1 MIKSLNS
8 ITVNVFIVSS
18 SSWQRISN
26 YDAKYETFKMFDIL
40 QSSTKIIWV
49 PKFHPNQ
56 IYLWYL
62 ILLFVWVQQSRT

>member
-1 MIKSLNS
+1 MFLLFRVRVDKESATMTLNM
-8 ITVNVFIVSS
+8 
-18 SSWQRISN
+18 
-26 YDAKYETFKMFDIL
+26 KLLFKMFDIL

-62 ILLFVWVQQSRT
+62 ILLFVWVQDVGCE

>member
-1 MIKSLNS
+1 
-8 ITVNVFIVSS
+8 
-18 SSWQRISN
+18 
-26 YDAKYETFKMFDIL
+26 MFDIL

-62 ILLFVWVQQSRT
+62 ILLFVWVQDVGLWVDEN

>member
-1 MIKSLNS
+1 MFLLFRVRVDKESATMTLNM
-8 ITVNVFIVSS
+8 
-18 SSWQRISN
+18 
-26 YDAKYETFKMFDIL
+26 KLLFKMFDIL

-62 ILLFVWVQQSRT
+62 ILLFVWVQDVGCGWVDEN

>member
-1 MIKSLNS
+1 MFLLFLVRVDKESATMTLNM
-8 ITVNVFIVSS
+8 
-18 SSWQRISN
+18 
-26 YDAKYETFKMFDIL
+26 KLLFKMFDIL

-62 ILLFVWVQQSRT
+62 ILLFVWVQDVGCG

>member
-1 MIKSLNS
+1 MFLLFRVRVDKESATMTLNM
-8 ITVNVFIVSS
+8 
-18 SSWQRISN
+18 
-26 YDAKYETFKMFDIL
+26 KLFKMFDIL